1 MHTLT
6 AGIGFKPQHF
16 MPAIEAR
23 HAGLWF
29 EVHPENYLA
38 DGGPRPRMLAALAAV
53 HPVSL
58 HGVSMSLAGP
68 TPPDAAHLQ
77 RLAALV
83 RGLRPALVSEHLAW
97 SRLGARYEPDLLP
110 FVRNTAALQ
119 RVARH
124 VMAVQEALG
133 RPIAVE
139 NPSHYL
145 ALPGHR
151 WDEVDFLCELVRRTG
166 CALLVDVNN
175 VHLSAHNLGFDAARW
190 LARVPAEAVAE
201 IHLAGHSSDPQLG
214 DALWIDSH
222 DAPVAEGTWA
232 LYQGLLARI
241 GPRPTLIE
249 WDGRLPG
256 FKRLLQERQRAQRQ
270 LASPRATLAAAA

>member
-1 MHTLT
+1 MHGLS
-6 AGIGFKPQHF
+6 AGIGFKPAHF
-16 MPAIEAR
+16 VQAVQAR
-23 HAGLWF
+23 HEGLWF

-58 HGVSMSLAGP
+58 HGVSMSLAGLVPPEP
-68 TPPDAAHLQ
+68 THLR

-83 RGLRPALVSEHLAW
+83 RALRPALVSEHLAW
-97 SRLGARYEPDLLP
+97 SRIGKRYEPDLLP
-110 FVRNTAALQ
+110 FARDTEALQ
-119 RVARH
+119 RTARH
-124 VMAVQEALG
+124 VMAMQDALG
-133 RPIAVE
+133 RPVAVE

-145 ALPGHR
+145 ALPGHT
-151 WDEVDFLCELVRRTG
+151 WDEVDFLRELVRRTG

-175 VHLSAHNLGFDAARW
+175 VHVSAHNLGFDAADW

-201 IHLAGHSSDPQLG
+201 IHLAGHGMDPLLG

-222 DAPVAEGTWA
+222 DAPVADGAWA
-232 LYQGLLARI
+232 LYQGLLDRI

-249 WDGRLPG
+249 WDSQVPE
-256 FKRLLQERQRAQRQ
+256 FERLLQERQHAQELLARQ
-270 LASPRATLAAAA
+270 RLAA